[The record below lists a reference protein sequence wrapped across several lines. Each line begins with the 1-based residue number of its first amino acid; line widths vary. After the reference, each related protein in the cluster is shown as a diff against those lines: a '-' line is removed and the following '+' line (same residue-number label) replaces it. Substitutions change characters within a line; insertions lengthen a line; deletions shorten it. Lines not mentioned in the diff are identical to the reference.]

1 MPTTS
6 MFSFVQAARNTRRPI
21 RPKPLIPILI
31 VAIILT
37 NYLLVKNCVIFFTA
51 QKYILSVVYA
61 NKLLKFFRYP
71 CALQI
76 SCDFHRGTAACRR
89 PLQRIPEPVPHLFGP
104 LSLLLLGPRSHN
116 YSVHTPR
123 STSALPGSS
132 SIRTPCSSPA
142 RTRTGTPH
150 GSPVIYII
158 RKNRQNVLSEAGKI
172 FRLP

>member
-1 MPTTS
+1 MPTSS

-61 NKLLKFFRYP
+61 NKLLKFFQYP

-76 SCDFHRGTAACRR
+76 SCDFHRAAAARR
-89 PLQRIPEPVPHLFGP
+89 HPLQRVPEPYRQLFDP
-104 LSLLLLGPRSHN
+104 Q
-116 YSVHTPR
+116 PR
-123 STSALPGSS
+123 STS
-132 SIRTPCSSPA
+132 A

-158 RKNRQNVLSEAGKI
+158 RKNRQNVLSEEGKKLTLSEI
-172 FRLP
+172 ARQRLHTHGRPRADNP

>member
-1 MPTTS
+1 M
-6 MFSFVQAARNTRRPI
+6 
-21 RPKPLIPILI
+21 
-31 VAIILT
+31 

-61 NKLLKFFRYP
+61 NKLLKFFRDP

-172 FRLP
+172 FRLPGTRHEPADRACAEQLLRLLSVI

>member
-1 MPTTS
+1 MPT
-6 MFSFVQAARNTRRPI
+6 P
-21 RPKPLIPILI
+21 
-31 VAIILT
+31 
-37 NYLLVKNCVIFFTA
+37 
-51 QKYILSVVYA
+51 
-61 NKLLKFFRYP
+61 
-71 CALQI
+71 
-76 SCDFHRGTAACRR
+76 
-89 PLQRIPEPVPHLFGP
+89 PLQRIPEPALHLFGP

-172 FRLP
+172 FRLPGTRHEPADRACTEQLLRLLSVI